1 VVAVL
6 PSPKSQLHVLTLP
19 SESVLVSVKS
29 MARPEVLNVKAAVGG
44 TWRRG
49 GCPEELVDSVAI
61 RITEEKGRPDAIDR
75 GDLEFCTNFRGL
87 LRRTVGIEVE
97 SSTATR

>member
-1 VVAVL
+1 
-6 PSPKSQLHVLTLP
+6 
-19 SESVLVSVKS
+19 

-44 TWRRG
+44 TWRR
-49 GCPEELVDSVAI
+49 AI